1 MTSGRYSD
9 ESHPDSGEQTDRV
22 LVELAL
28 EGSRDALRQIV
39 ERHQGFVYNVALKMF
54 GQREDAED
62 LTQEVFVKVITSL
75 KTFRNESA
83 LRTWLYRLTVNHF
96 LKTRRRALEIP
107 IDDFETYFE
116 GIAAVP
122 QDDSFAAYG
131 VTDETVEEL
140 RLRCTS
146 GMLMCLDRE
155 QRMTFILGA
164 MFGLPHDEGAA
175 ALGTT
180 PGNFRVRLHRAR
192 RDLYSWMN
200 KRCGLVNQANPCRC
214 RKKTV
219 GYVKL
224 GFVDPHR
231 LVFNS
236 NYTVRI
242 DSLTRRDAAATM
254 QAIED
259 LHEQVFRSH
268 PLQQGG
274 GAVLDAILGDKTIRS
289 FFKLA

>member
-1 MTSGRYSD
+1 MMPPCDGPLV
-9 ESHPDSGEQTDRV
+9 PDAGDQTDRV
-22 LVELAL
+22 LVECAL
-28 EGSRDALRQIV
+28 EGSRDALRRLV
-39 ERHQGFVYNVALKMF
+39 ERHQVFVFNVALRMF
-54 GQREDAED
+54 GRREDAED

-96 LKTRRRALEIP
+96 LKTRRRPQEVS
-107 IDDFETYFE
+107 IDGFESYFE

-122 QDDSFAAYG
+122 EDESFAAHG
-131 VTDETVEEL
+131 VTDQTVEDL

-164 MFGLPHDEGAA
+164 MFGLSHQDGAA

-192 RDLYSWMN
+192 RDLYSRMN
-200 KRCGLVNQANPCRC
+200 ERCGLVNQANPCRC

-224 GFVDPHR
+224 GLVDPQR
-231 LVFNS
+231 LLFNAD
-236 NYTVRI
+236 YTLRI
-242 DSLTRRDAAATM
+242 DAHTRREAETTM
-254 QAIED
+254 QAVEE
-259 LHEQVFRSH
+259 LHEEVFRSH
-268 PLQQGG
+268 PLQRGG
-274 GAVLDAILGDKTIRS
+274 GAVLDAILGDQAIRS

>member
-1 MTSGRYSD
+1 MSVPYGGAPAAD
-9 ESHPDSGEQTDRV
+9 AGDQTDRV
-22 LVELAL
+22 LVERAL
-28 EGSRDALRQIV
+28 EGSRDALGQLV
-39 ERHQGFVYNVALKMF
+39 ERHQAFVYNVALKMF
-54 GQREDAED
+54 GRREDAED

-96 LKTRRRALEIP
+96 LKTRRRPLETS
-107 IDDFETYFE
+107 IDGFESYFE
-116 GIAAVP
+116 GIAAAP
-122 QDDSFAAYG
+122 DDDSFAAHG

-164 MFGLPHDEGAA
+164 MFSLSHQEGAA

-200 KRCGLVNQANPCRC
+200 RRCGLVNQANPCRC

-219 GYVKL
+219 GYVRL
-224 GFVDPHR
+224 GFVDPQR
-231 LVFNS
+231 LVFNTD
-236 NYTVRI
+236 YAVRI
-242 DSLTRRDAAATM
+242 DSLTRREAAATM
-254 QAIED
+254 QAVED
-259 LHEQVFRSH
+259 LHEEVFRSH
-268 PLQQGG
+268 PLQRGG